1 MATQY
6 LESLVY
12 KLLSKTLSDDEK
24 RALSSWYDLT
34 EHIDEESREDMKDAL
49 FHYVLDNIS
58 AHRVIQQLTENLEE
72 DEENRDGDEDAE
84 ESGW

>member
-6 LESLVY
+6 LEGLVY

-34 EHIDEESREDMKDAL
+34 EHIDEESREDMKNAL

-72 DEENRDGDEDAE
+72 DEEDRGDDEEDCGA
-84 ESGW
+84 GW

>member
-6 LESLVY
+6 LESLIY
-12 KLLSKTLSDDEK
+12 KLLSRSLSDDEK

-49 FHYVLDNIS
+49 FHYVLNNIS

-72 DEENRDGDEDAE
+72 DEENRDGDDEEDA
-84 ESGW
+84 GW